1 MNKQM
6 SLSEMITY
14 STVLIRC
21 EYVDGTSGS
30 GTGFI
35 INLCHNKETQQC
47 VPVLITNNH
56 VVDSSSSNSS
66 YSYYD
71 ISEATSVKVKLNSKI
86 YGSDTICE
94 AKIVDQEVY
103 SFVYEGNNWIHHPD
117 SGVDLCCLLLGP
129 AFNIMQK
136 AGVNIFYI
144 PLETS
149 IIPTRSEIGQLS
161 AMEDVVMIGYPI
173 GLSDTFNH
181 KPIIRK
187 GITASHPKK
196 NYKGKSEILVDMAC
210 FPGSSGSPVFILNQ
224 GTYTLPTGLAM
235 GNRLMLL
242 GVLYG
247 GPQFSAQGIL
257 TFGNIPNV
265 PSPVIDIPTNLGMI
279 IKSEKV
285 LEFESMF
292 KE

>member
-1 MNKQM
+1 MNVMNKQM

-56 VVDSSSSNSS
+56 VVDNCKKTVFEFCKADNNGDS
-66 YSYYD
+66 
-71 ISEATSVKVKLNSKI
+71 I
-86 YGSDTICE
+86 
-94 AKIVDQEVY
+94 DQEVY